1 MDTFYPVHTRVRY
14 PSPETVLLNGR
25 IRRTADDPSPVEA
38 IAIRQGMIVASG
50 TDAAMRGLAGSGSAV
65 VDLRGRCVLP
75 SFVDSHTH
83 FHRGAILRHLFL
95 DFEALAPRSVLDVIA
110 HVRERASGLPAGTWI
125 QGDSLSIGRLAE
137 GRLPD
142 RRELDAAAPGHP
154 VLLRGIGKH
163 VVAASSIALAAAG
176 ITRDTLDPPG
186 GRIERDERG
195 EPSGILHERAKL
207 RLDTSHPE
215 TAVPGVSE
223 ADRRRALRAGFGEL
237 HRLGITTIHEMVRL
251 PEEADDLTALHAE
264 GDLGVRVR
272 LFYRIHETP
281 ISLDHLVALGI
292 RRGIGDDWLRILGV
306 KVSVDGWCIFRNAAV
321 YEPYRDEPDNL
332 GIMRIDPDELASLV
346 AAANRQG
353 LAIAVHA
360 VGPRAVDA
368 ALDAFAGAG
377 PAVAGPHRLEH
388 AHLDLDDARLTRI
401 RDLGLILS
409 AQPGFLPAYRR
420 DWEAALPT
428 ERVDRIMPLRSAQ
441 ELGIPIILNSDVP
454 SGPLGPLAAI
464 HAAVTRQADGRTLG
478 ADQAISTLAAWRGWT
493 TLPSWGA
500 GESHLGSLDIGRRA
514 DLVVFDEDPLADA
527 ADVAGLLTRSVSAT
541 MIDGRFVHGADGVTG

>member
-1 MDTFYPVHTRVRY
+1 MDTFYPVQTPAPY
-14 PSPETVLLNGR
+14 SSPETVLLNGR
-25 IRRTADDPSPVEA
+25 IRRTVDDGSPVEA
-38 IAIRQGMIVASG
+38 IAIHQGTIVASG
-50 TDAAMRGLAGSGSAV
+50 TTAEIRGLAGSGSAV
-65 VDLRGRCVLP
+65 ADLRGRWVLP

-83 FHRGAILRHLFL
+83 FHRAAILRHLFL
-95 DFEALAPRSVLDVIA
+95 DFDALGPRSIGDVVA
-110 HVRERASGLPAGTWI
+110 HVRGRAGGLTAGTWI

-142 RRELDAAAPGHP
+142 RRELDAAAPDHP

-163 VVAASSIALAAAG
+163 VVAANSLALAAAG
-176 ITRDTLDPPG
+176 ITRETLDPPG

-215 TAVPGVSE
+215 TVVPGTSE
-223 ADRRRALRAGFGEL
+223 PDRRRALRAGVGEL
-237 HRLGITTIHEMVRL
+237 HRLGITTIHEMIRL
-251 PEEADDLTALHAE
+251 PEEADDLTALHAD

-272 LFYRIHETP
+272 LFYRVHETP
-281 ISLDHLVALGI
+281 ITLDHLVALGI

-306 KVSVDGWCIFRNAAV
+306 KISVDGWCIFRNAAV

-332 GIMRIDPDELASLV
+332 GIMRIDPGELATLA

-353 LAIAVHA
+353 LTIAIHA

-388 AHLDLDDARLTRI
+388 AHLDLDDVRLARI
-401 RDLGLILS
+401 RDLGLVLS

-420 DWEAALPT
+420 DWEAALPAD
-428 ERVDRIMPLRSAQ
+428 RVDRMMPLRSAQ

-464 HAAVTRQADGRTLG
+464 HAAVTRQADGRTIG
-478 ADQAISTLAAWRGWT
+478 PDQAISRLSAWRGWT
-493 TLPSWGA
+493 TLPSASA
-500 GESHLGSLDIGRRA
+500 GEAHLGSLDIGRRA

-527 ADVAGLLTRSVSAT
+527 ADLLTLSVSAT

>member
-1 MDTFYPVHTRVRY
+1 MDTFYPVHTRVPY

-25 IRRTADDPSPVEA
+25 IRRTADDPSPVGA

-388 AHLDLDDARLTRI
+388 AHLDLDDARLARI

-454 SGPLGPLAAI
+454 SGPLAPLAAI

-500 GESHLGSLDIGRRA
+500 GETHLGSLDIGRRA